1 MKSIKDLRELSA
13 HDLHEELSVL
23 RKGYL
28 DLRLSA
34 SASQLRDTS
43 MFKKTRAQIARVLT
57 FLRSKQ
63 G

>member
-13 HDLHEELSVL
+13 HDLREELSVL

-57 FLRSKQ
+57 FLREKQ

>member
-1 MKSIKDLRELSA
+1 MKSINDLRELTVHELS
-13 HDLHEELSVL
+13 EELTVL

-57 FLRSKQ
+57 FLREKQ